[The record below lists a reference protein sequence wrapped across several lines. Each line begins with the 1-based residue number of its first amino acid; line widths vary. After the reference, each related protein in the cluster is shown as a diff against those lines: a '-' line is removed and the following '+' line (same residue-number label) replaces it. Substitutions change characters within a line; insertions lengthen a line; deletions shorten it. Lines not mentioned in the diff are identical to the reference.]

1 MPGAQAPEPIA
12 MPALSHHGD
21 NRLAMGI
28 SANSALDRKGLTTLP
43 PHRSATRFA
52 FWPIAGFV
60 TFSRAS
66 GARRFD
72 NEGNMASNPTQD
84 NQTGKLATPLGKDV
98 LLLGRFDGA
107 EGMGELFEFRIEAL
121 SPRSDIRF
129 DDALGR
135 NSSVHLGTS
144 DGVGRDFSGVVTEA
158 RRLGKRGDLFVYNLV
173 LRPWLWLLSLT
184 SDCKI
189 FANMDP
195 KAIIKQVFDDR
206 HFSDVIDLTAQ
217 DYPTLEYTVQY
228 RETDLNFVLRLMEE
242 YGIYYYF
249 QFMPGDGDSPSIHYL
264 VLADSTTHV
273 KLPSPTEVV
282 YVPSTVSARSDVQ
295 QFNDWTKGETMVSG
309 VFALNDYDYEKP
321 GATLL
326 ASAQYGYQFQHGDM
340 EIYNYPGGYND
351 QDEGVK
357 LAEVCRDAML
367 SRNQRCTGAGYA
379 PTLTPGFTIKR
390 TSTDGDPEDGEYLLL
405 RCVHSYGYQSYESE
419 SSAAGGSVYYGTYEL
434 AKSDITYRMPLQ
446 TRKPVVVGSQSALVV
461 GKQGEEIDVDDQGR
475 ICVQFYWD
483 RKKKP
488 SRRVRVAHFWAGEHR
503 GALFVPRIGDEVMVA
518 YDDGDPDRPLVV
530 GSVYNGANKIT
541 LDLPARKTVSGLLGR
556 STRNGSTVHTA
567 NAWWF
572 DDVVG
577 DEVFVVRARKDLMVR
592 VLNDEKRHVSA
603 NQTENVDGNVT
614 QNVGGDETITVGGPT
629 GGGNYTLNAFQ
640 TAKINVGPKG
650 SPLTQILMD
659 TSSITLNVGP
669 GGSPTQI
676 VMNASGITLK
686 GPTITINGVAL
697 VTASAAMVKINC

>member
-1 MPGAQAPEPIA
+1 
-12 MPALSHHGD
+12 
-21 NRLAMGI
+21 
-28 SANSALDRKGLTTLP
+28 
-43 PHRSATRFA
+43 
-52 FWPIAGFV
+52 
-60 TFSRAS
+60 
-66 GARRFD
+66 
-72 NEGNMASNPTQD
+72 MADSSTQD
-84 NQTGKLATPLGKDV
+84 GRVGKLATPLGKDK
-98 LLLGRFDGA
+98 LLLVSFEGV
-107 EGMGELFEFRIEAL
+107 EGMGELFEYRIEAL
-121 SPRSDIRF
+121 STDSNINF

-135 NSSVHLGTS
+135 NSSVHLTTS
-144 DGVGRDFSGVVTEA
+144 DGAGRDFSGVLTHA
-158 RRLGKRGDLFVYNLV
+158 RWLGKRGNYYAYSLV

-189 FANMDP
+189 FPNKNPRD
-195 KAIIKQVFDDR
+195 IIKQVFEDR

-228 RETDLNFVLRLMEE
+228 RETDLNFVLRLMEQ

-273 KLPSPTEVV
+273 PLPNPTDVIFL
-282 YVPSTVSARSDVQ
+282 PPTVTARRDTQ
-295 QFNDWTKGETMVSG
+295 QFNDWTKSRAMVSG
-309 VFALNDYDYEKP
+309 VFALNDYDYENP
-321 GATLL
+321 GSSLL
-326 ASAQYGYQFQHGDM
+326 ASAQYGYQFAHPDM
-340 EIYNYPGGYND
+340 EIYDYPGGYD
-351 QDEGVK
+351 KQDEGVK
-357 LAEVCRDAML
+357 LAVVSRDVE
-367 SRNQRCTGAGYA
+367 RTHNQRWSATGYA
-379 PTLTPGFTIKR
+379 PSLTPGFTIKR
-390 TSTDGDPEDGEYLLL
+390 TSTDRDSEDGDYLVL
-405 RCVHSYGYQSYESE
+405 RCSHAYGHQSYQSDASGDSGASYS
-419 SSAAGGSVYYGTYEL
+419 GTFEL
-434 AKSDITYRMPLQ
+434 AKSDIPYRMPQ
-446 TRKPVVVGSQSALVV
+446 HTRKPVVVGAQSALVV
-461 GKQGEEIDVDDQGR
+461 GKQGEEIDVDEQGR
-475 ICVQFYWD
+475 VCVQFYWD

-488 SRRVRVAHFWAGEHR
+488 SRRVRVAQFWAGEHR
-503 GALFVPRIGDEVMVA
+503 GALFLPRIGDEVMVA

-530 GSVYNGANKIT
+530 GSVYNGANKVT

-556 STRNGSTVHTA
+556 STKNGSTVHTA

-592 VLNDEKRHVSA
+592 VLNDEKRHVSG
-603 NQTENVDGNVT
+603 NQTENVDGSVT

-676 VMNASGITLK
+676 KMDASGITLK
-686 GPTITINGVAL
+686 GPTITVNGVAL
-697 VTASAAMVKINC
+697 VTISAAMVKINS